1 MIRRACCLLWFSF
14 LFLIC
19 SPSTSLAR
27 AQDTDDSHKEAV
39 DIFRQLIE
47 INTTDSVGSVTAAA
61 RAMQQRFLDAGF
73 PAADVQLLG
82 PNDRKQNL
90 VVRYHGASGKKPILL
105 IGHLDVVEARREDWT
120 TDPFQFVTKDS
131 YYYGRGTQDMKEAD
145 AILVETLLRIHRE
158 GFRPDRDIIL
168 ALTADEEGG
177 KSNGVDW
184 LIKNHRDLIDAD
196 YVLNPDGGGVEL
208 HHAKATI
215 FSVDASEKL
224 YADYQFTVTNP
235 GGHSSL
241 PVPDNAIYELAAG
254 LGRLSQYSFPT
265 ELNGVTRDYFQTES
279 KIMTGQTAA
288 DMRAILKTPPDPE
301 AVQRLSQTPE
311 YNSTLRTTCVAT
323 RLDAGHAN
331 NALPQRAQAIVNCRI
346 LPGHSKEEVRQDL
359 IRVLDSPKIPNG
371 SKILVQYV
379 GDGGEGQGV
388 IFDKAP
394 DKKALPPAAIKPEVM
409 QALEQVA
416 GKMWPGVPVVSTMA
430 DGASD
435 GIYTNGAGMPTYGVS
450 GIALESDDVRAHGKD
465 ERLPVAS
472 YDRGVD
478 FYYDLLK
485 TLTAAH

>member
-1 MIRRACCLLWFSF
+1 MTRRAFRLLCLASCSAF
-14 LFLIC
+14 LLLSC
-19 SPSTSLAR
+19 LVLAPHLR
-27 AQDTDDSHKEAV
+27 AQAADTTHKEAI

-47 INTTDSVGSVTAAA
+47 INTTDSVGNVTTAAK
-61 RAMQQRFLDAGF
+61 AMQERFLAAGF
-73 PAADVQLLG
+73 PASDMQLLG

-120 TDPFQFVTKDS
+120 TDPFQFVTKDG
-131 YYYGRGTQDMKEAD
+131 YYYGRGTQDMKESD
-145 AILVETLLRIHRE
+145 AILVETLLRLHRE

-177 KSNGVDW
+177 KSNGVNW
-184 LIKNHRDLIDAD
+184 LIEHHRDLVDAE

-208 HHAKATI
+208 HHGKATI

-224 YADYQFTVTNP
+224 YADYQLTVTNP

-241 PVPDNAIYELAAG
+241 PVPDNAIYELADG
-254 LGRLSQYSFPT
+254 LERLSHDSFPF
-265 ELNGVTRDYFQTES
+265 ELNGVTRDYFETES
-279 KIMTGQTAA
+279 RIMSGQTAD
-288 DMRAILKTPPDPE
+288 DMRAILKTPPAPD
-301 AVQRLSQTPE
+301 AINRLDQTPE

-323 RLDAGHAN
+323 RLEAGHAN
-331 NALPQRAQAIVNCRI
+331 NALPQRAIAIVNCRI

-359 IRVLDSPKIPNG
+359 IRVLNSPKITV
-371 SKILVQYV
+371 KYV

-394 DKKALPPAAIKPEVM
+394 DKKALPPAAIMPEVM
-409 QALEQVA
+409 QALKQVA
-416 GKMWPGVPVVSTMA
+416 GKTWPGVPVVSTMA

-435 GIYTNGAGMPTYGVS
+435 GIYTNAAGMPTYGVS

-465 ERLPVAS
+465 ERLPIQS
-472 YDRGVD
+472 FDQGVD

-485 TLTAAH
+485 TLTAAQ